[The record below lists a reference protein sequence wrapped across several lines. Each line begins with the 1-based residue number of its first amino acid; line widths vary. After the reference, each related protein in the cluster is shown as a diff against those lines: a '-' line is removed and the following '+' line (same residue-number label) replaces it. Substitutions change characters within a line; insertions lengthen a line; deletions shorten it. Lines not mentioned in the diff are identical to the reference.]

1 MLSHQAQ
8 ANDNRSKIVVKTC
21 KIIQLFSENLKNS
34 FDRIAS
40 NIFPTYL
47 EKVSSGI
54 TVFAFFCPNH
64 QVISSS
70 IAQTCLTMTKNIV
83 MKTNITVITTSIDNR
98 RYAFPSLPFRPG
110 TASFPPDHGKEG
122 SRGRKGRRPRRV
134 SQASGSHVRKVRK
147 CIPPDWFH

>member
-54 TVFAFFCPNH
+54 TVFAFFCPHH

-98 RYAFPSLPFRPG
+98 RYAFPSLPFL
-110 TASFPPDHGKEG
+110 
-122 SRGRKGRRPRRV
+122 
-134 SQASGSHVRKVRK
+134 VRKSPIRASSAWNTFLSTGRPTWWTVFK
-147 CIPPDWFH
+147 PSSL